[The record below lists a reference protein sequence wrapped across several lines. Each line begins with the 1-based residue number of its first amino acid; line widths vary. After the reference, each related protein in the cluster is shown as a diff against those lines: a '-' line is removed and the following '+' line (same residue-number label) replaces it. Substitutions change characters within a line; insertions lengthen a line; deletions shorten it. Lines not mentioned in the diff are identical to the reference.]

1 MSGLRRFVIS
11 VWKSIHCILIHDF
24 RGIASVSHYDNLA
37 CTGSVNTIA
46 CQIIIFN
53 RSDFVPDAGNAAVSR
68 EHDTPVHGYKCIV
81 IVSPSISSVR
91 IALYTET
98 CGIHGE

>member
-1 MSGLRRFVIS
+1 M
-11 VWKSIHCILIHDF
+11 
-24 RGIASVSHYDNLA
+24 SHYDNLTCVRSA
-37 CTGSVNTIA
+37 NTIA

-53 RSDFVPDAGNAAVSR
+53 RSDFVTDTGNAAVSR
-68 EHDTPVHGYKCIV
+68 EYDTPVHGDKCIV
-81 IVSPSISSVR
+81 IVRPSISTVR